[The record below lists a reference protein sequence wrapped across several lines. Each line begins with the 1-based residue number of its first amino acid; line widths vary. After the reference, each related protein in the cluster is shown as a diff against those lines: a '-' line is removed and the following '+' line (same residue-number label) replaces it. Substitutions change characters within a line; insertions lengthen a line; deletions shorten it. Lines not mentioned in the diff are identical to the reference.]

1 MEETIEITDI
11 KKICKTLENNIPEKT
26 DPGATVFNQQ
36 EYDEIFI
43 ELFVHNTLF
52 YN

>member
-11 KKICKTLENNIPEKT
+11 KTICKSLETEIPEKKDAGT
-26 DPGATVFNQQ
+26 APFHQE
-36 EYDEIFI
+36 EYDKIFI

>member
-1 MEETIEITDI
+1 MEETIEIADI
-11 KKICKTLENNIPEKT
+11 KKISQTLKNELVEQS
-26 DPGATVFNQQ
+26 DPKAIKFDPQ
-36 EYDEIFI
+36 EYDRIFI